1 MDLVTNNFK
10 NFRLGLVDP
19 ISRGKSL
26 YYKVDVQ
33 LKEL

>member
-1 MDLVTNNFK
+1 MDLVTSNFK
-10 NFRLGLVDP
+10 NSRLGLVDP

-26 YYKVDVQ
+26 DSKVDVQ